1 MKSPLLRWLPL
12 LALLLGPAA
21 LAQIPRVSGTV
32 TDAETGEALP
42 GVNIR
47 VEATQIGTITD
58 VNGQYELAL
67 PVPRGTRTL
76 VFTFVGYRTEEVA
89 VSTEDAVVDVQMRED
104 LLGLDEVVV
113 TGLASSV
120 KRQNLANSVETISA
134 RELSEVTTPA
144 TLDGALQG
152 KITGAVIT
160 QNSGAPGGGF
170 AVRLRGVST
179 ITGRAEPLYVV
190 DGVIVNNDA
199 ISGGINAITAASRG
213 DAPSSQDNPVNR
225 IADLNP
231 EDIESV
237 EVLKGASAAAI
248 YGSRASN
255 GVVVI
260 TTKKGRAGAGTAVRF
275 SQSLGVTQIN
285 NRLGVRRFTLDEA
298 IALNPDR
305 EAFIR
310 EQFAA
315 TGGFVDYEDEIFGND
330 GLLSTTNL
338 SISGGNERTQFF
350 VSGQVKDDEGIVERT
365 GYEKQSIRANL
376 SHRFSSK
383 ASIDVTSNY
392 VRSVTQRGITG
403 NDNSGTSLGIALLS
417 TPSFL
422 EIRPQDGIYPVNDL
436 LASSNPLQTIALL
449 DNVETVNRVLSSG
462 RFTYQLFG
470 NDTQSLQA
478 VVEGGVDYYGL
489 EAEVLAPRELQFER
503 ARGGNNIGTVI
514 RGETQNL
521 NTNYRG
527 ALVHSFNV
535 PDQRLFF
542 TTQVGLTG
550 TSGNSN
556 TVNLLSRGI
565 VPGQQ
570 NVTQAASLTA
580 TRQLRVIEEN
590 QAFFAQEEINYADR
604 VVATLGIRG
613 DRSNLN
619 GDVDKFYVYPK
630 ASVAVNL
637 AEFPFWNLSQ
647 IDQMKF
653 RLAFGQTGNIA
664 PFGAKFTSLVS
675 QNIGGTVGSLV
686 GNTLGA
692 EDIVPERTSEIEGG
706 FDVSGFDGRANV
718 EFTVYR
724 KVVTDL
730 LLTRNVPPATGFGIE
745 FFNGGELVND
755 GLEVGLTLLPL
766 TGGPVEW
773 VSRTSFWTNRSE
785 VTELEVEPF
794 NAAGGGFASS
804 LGVVRIE
811 EGESPTQIV
820 GTADIDGDGETDG
833 EFKLG
838 DVAPDFQMGFS
849 NDFTFFDNL
858 TLSVFAHWK
867 KGGDAINLTYF
878 LYDLFGTSPDF
889 GEASF
894 EERTSTPGAERFVED
909 ASYFRIREVG
919 LYYDL
924 PGSVIDRY
932 VAPLG
937 LRSFRVGVSAK
948 NPLTITDYSGY
959 DPEVSN
965 FGSQPVATGVDVTPY
980 PSSRQWMFHVS
991 VGL

>member
-1 MKSPLLRWLPL
+1 MKSSPLRWLPL
-12 LALLLGPAA
+12 LAFLLGSAA
-21 LAQIPRVSGTV
+21 FAQTAEVSGVV
-32 TDAETGEALP
+32 TDAKTGTPLP
-42 GVNIR
+42 GVN
-47 VEATQIGTITD
+47 VVVQATQIGTITD
-58 VNGQYELAL
+58 VNGQYEITL
-67 PVPRGTRTL
+67 PPDNRNL
-76 VFTFVGYRTEEVA
+76 LFTFVGYRNVEATVPPDA
-89 VSTEDAVVDVQMRED
+89 STFDVQMQED

-113 TGLASSV
+113 TGLATSV

-144 TLDGALQG
+144 TLDAALQG

-160 QNSGAPGGGF
+160 SNSGAPGGGF
-170 AVRLRGVST
+170 AVRLRGIST

-199 ISGGINAITAASRG
+199 ISNGINAITAASRG

-260 TTKKGRAGAGTAVRF
+260 RTKKGHAGAGTRVNF
-275 SQSLGVTQIN
+275 SQAVGVTQIA

-310 EQFAA
+310 EQFASS
-315 TGGFVDYEDEIFGND
+315 GGFINYEDEIFGND

-338 SISGGNERTQFF
+338 SISGGNERTQFYA
-350 VSGQVKDDEGIVERT
+350 SGQIKNDEGIVDRT
-365 GYEKQSIRANL
+365 GYEKQSVRANL
-376 SHRFSSK
+376 SHSFSDK
-383 ASIDVTSNY
+383 ASIDFTSNY

-403 NDNSGTSLGIALLS
+403 NDNAGTSLGIALLS

-422 EIRPQDGIYPVNDL
+422 DIRPDANGIYPVNDFF
-436 LASSNPLQTIALL
+436 ASSNPLQTVALL
-449 DNVETVNRVLSSG
+449 DNAETVNRVLTSG
-462 RFTYQLFG
+462 RFTYDVFS
-470 NDTQSLQA
+470 NDRQALQA
-478 VVEGGVDYYGL
+478 IVEGGVDYYGL
-489 EAEVLAPRELQFER
+489 ESEVLAPRELQFER
-503 ARGGNNIGTVI
+503 ARGGNSIGTTI
-514 RGETQNL
+514 LGETRNL
-521 NTNYRG
+521 NTNWRG
-527 ALVHSFNV
+527 ALVHSYNV
-535 PDQRLFF
+535 PAQRLFF
-542 TTQVGLTG
+542 TTQLGVTG
-550 TSGNSN
+550 TNSNSN
-556 TVNLLSRGI
+556 TVNLLARGL

-570 NVTQAASLTA
+570 NVTQASSLTA

-590 QAFFAQEEINYADR
+590 QAFFAQEEVNYADR
-604 VVATLGIRG
+604 VIATLGLRG

-619 GDVDKFYVYPK
+619 GDFEKFYVFPK
-630 ASVAVNL
+630 ASLAVNL
-637 AEFPFWNLSQ
+637 AEFPFWGVSQ

-653 RLAFGQTGNIA
+653 RAAFGQTGNIA
-664 PFGAKFTSLVS
+664 PFGAKFTSFVAS
-675 QNIGGTVGSLV
+675 TIGGTVGSLV
-686 GNTLGA
+686 GTTLGA
-692 EDIVPERTSEIEGG
+692 EGIVPERTSEIEGG
-706 FDVSGFDGRANV
+706 FDISGLDGRANL

-724 KVVTDL
+724 KVVNDL
-730 LLTRNVPPATGFGIE
+730 LLTRNVPPSTGFGIE

-755 GLEVGLTLLPL
+755 GLEVGLTVLP
-766 TGGPVEW
+766 VDAKAVRW

-785 VTELEVEPF
+785 VTQLDVEPF
-794 NAAGGGFASS
+794 NATGGGFASS

-811 EGESPTQIV
+811 EGQSPTQIV
-820 GTADIDGDGETDG
+820 GTRDIDGDGETDG
-833 EFKLG
+833 EFQVG
-838 DVAPDFQMGFS
+838 DVAPDFQMSFT
-849 NDFTFFDNL
+849 NDFTIFDNL

-867 KGGDAINLTYF
+867 KGGDVVNLTYY

-889 GEASF
+889 GEASY
-894 EERTSTPGAERFVED
+894 EERTSTPGADRFVED
-909 ASYFRIREVG
+909 ASYFRIREIG

-924 PGSVIDRY
+924 PRSLLDRY
-932 VAPLG
+932 AGPFG
-937 LRSFRVGVSAK
+937 LRKFRVGVSAR

-965 FGSQPVATGVDVTPY
+965 FGSQPVATGIDVTPY
-980 PSSRQWMFHVS
+980 PSSRQWLFHVS

>member
-1 MKSPLLRWLPL
+1 
-12 LALLLGPAA
+12 
-21 LAQIPRVSGTV
+21 
-32 TDAETGEALP
+32 
-42 GVNIR
+42 
-47 VEATQIGTITD
+47 
-58 VNGQYELAL
+58 
-67 PVPRGTRTL
+67 
-76 VFTFVGYRTEEVA
+76 
-89 VSTEDAVVDVQMRED
+89 
-104 LLGLDEVVV
+104 
-113 TGLASSV
+113 
-120 KRQNLANSVETISA
+120 
-134 RELSEVTTPA
+134 
-144 TLDGALQG
+144 
-152 KITGAVIT
+152 
-160 QNSGAPGGGF
+160 
-170 AVRLRGVST
+170 
-179 ITGRAEPLYVV
+179 
-190 DGVIVNNDA
+190 
-199 ISGGINAITAASRG
+199 
-213 DAPSSQDNPVNR
+213 
-225 IADLNP
+225 
-231 EDIESV
+231 
-237 EVLKGASAAAI
+237 
-248 YGSRASN
+248 
-255 GVVVI
+255 
-260 TTKKGRAGAGTAVRF
+260 
-275 SQSLGVTQIN
+275 
-285 NRLGVRRFTLDEA
+285 
-298 IALNPDR
+298 
-305 EAFIR
+305 
-310 EQFAA
+310 
-315 TGGFVDYEDEIFGND
+315 
-330 GLLSTTNL
+330 
-338 SISGGNERTQFF
+338 
-350 VSGQVKDDEGIVERT
+350 
-365 GYEKQSIRANL
+365 
-376 SHRFSSK
+376 
-383 ASIDVTSNY
+383 
-392 VRSVTQRGITG
+392 
-403 NDNSGTSLGIALLS
+403 
-417 TPSFL
+417 
-422 EIRPQDGIYPVNDL
+422 
-436 LASSNPLQTIALL
+436 
-449 DNVETVNRVLSSG
+449 
-462 RFTYQLFG
+462 
-470 NDTQSLQA
+470 
-478 VVEGGVDYYGL
+478 
-489 EAEVLAPRELQFER
+489 
-503 ARGGNNIGTVI
+503 
-514 RGETQNL
+514 
-521 NTNYRG
+521 
-527 ALVHSFNV
+527 
-535 PDQRLFF
+535 
-542 TTQVGLTG
+542 
-550 TSGNSN
+550 
-556 TVNLLSRGI
+556 
-565 VPGQQ
+565 
-570 NVTQAASLTA
+570 
-580 TRQLRVIEEN
+580 VIEEN
-590 QAFFAQEEINYADR
+590 QAFFAQEEVNYADR
-604 VVATLGIRG
+604 VVATLGVRG

-619 GDVDKFYVYPK
+619 GDVDKFYIYPK

-637 AEFPFWNLSQ
+637 AEFPFWNVSQ
-647 IDQMKF
+647 LDQLKF

-692 EDIVPERTSEIEGG
+692 QDIVPERTSEIEGG

-724 KVVTDL
+724 KIVTDL
-730 LLTRNVPPATGFGIE
+730 LLTRNVPPSTGFGIE

-766 TGGPVEW
+766 ADGPVEW

-811 EGESPTQIV
+811 EGQSPTQIV